1 MARGDRAARG
11 GGDPEVRISPDSGLI
26 PNPLALREIGES
38 PNELIAKIVRPAQN
52 LASLK
57 LIEYTGGR

>member
-11 GGDPEVRISPDSGLI
+11 GGDPEGRISPDSALI
-26 PNPLALREIGES
+26 LNPLPVRGKS
-38 PNELIAKIVRPAQN
+38 QRLIAKIVRPAQN

>member
-1 MARGDRAARG
+1 M
-11 GGDPEVRISPDSGLI
+11 RISPDSGLI
-26 PNPLALREIGES
+26 LNPLSREIEES
-38 PNELIAKIVRPAQN
+38 PNELIAKIVRSAQN